1 MEQCSVFKRGLDPDS
16 NWAVIVPA
24 YFASFAILMFV
35 MLRLGLVAAIAAFF
49 YANDAAYTILGG
61 R

>member
-1 MEQCSVFKRGLDPDS
+1 
-16 NWAVIVPA
+16 
-24 YFASFAILMFV
+24 MFV